1 MAYASKKKLSDN
13 SVVPL
18 GSNLYGTCT
27 TGSSTATKV
36 VVMPDFNV
44 LIEGVTIHVYFQS
57 GNTATNPQLK
67 VGSTEAVP
75 IRYNG
80 QADGSWESGSFIS
93 FTYYNSS
100 WHQNDITIG
109 GVTYTFSINDHTMT
123 INGSDGSVQTIT
135 IPDTTYTLSKS
146 GSTITLTGSDGSTTS
161 VSDAD
166 TKYGLQFQNG
176 KLKLIEG
183 SSTSEVTI
191 PDDNTTYTISISG
204 HTITLTPSSGTAQS
218 VTVPDNNTTYTISK
232 SGSTV
237 TLTGSD
243 GSTSTFTDANTT
255 YTAGAGLSLNGTEFS
270 AKTGFTTS
278 GNNRKVQTDANGN
291 LYVVQKDDNTTYTA
305 GTGLQLSG
313 TQFSAKLGYT
323 TSGNNRAVQADS
335 SGNLYVTQKDDNT
348 WKANSSSSEGYVA
361 SGANQAYKTWQTD
374 GSGNPAWRTPNS
386 YSLSLSGHTLSFTT
400 HSSEGTATQDFTL
413 PDDNTTYSA
422 GTGLSL
428 SGTTFNHSNSVT
440 ALTTE
445 GLRKIKYDAQG
456 HITGSSAVA
465 KADITGLGIPGSDTN
480 NRRAFYGTCSTAAGT
495 AEKAVTLSSTAGWEL
510 VAGTIVGVKFTNT
523 NTASSVKL
531 NVNSTGAKS
540 IYYNTSV
547 YTGTT
552 NWITGLA
559 NLIIYYMYDGTNWVW
574 LNMSR
579 MDNSNNR
586 RGFYGTCS
594 TAAGTVAKEI
604 TLSNTAGWELIA
616 GTIVTVKFT
625 NTNTAQNPTF
635 NVNGSGAKSVW
646 YNTSAI
652 TTGSLNRAGYATR
665 PQMYVYDGT
674 YWVWMGM
681 SAEDNTWTAN
691 SATAAGYVASGAN
704 QASKVWKTDAN
715 GAPAWRDDANTT
727 YSAGTGLS
735 LSSNQFSV
743 KTGYTTSGNNRAV
756 QADSNGNLYV
766 TQKDDNTTYTAGTG
780 LSLSSNQFSVKTGYT
795 TSGVNRKVQA
805 DSSGNLYVVQ
815 KDDNTWNANSKTVA
829 GYVSAPGAAA
839 NKVWKTDASGNP
851 AWRDEHIN
859 RFATEVARSDNIS
872 VNGNSSGSSSVS
884 CAKTGYK
891 PIGLLGFDISN
902 ASSSGSN
909 AGQFCMRACYINLS
923 DTTVHWEFRNEGSS
937 KGKVQ
942 VSATVLY
949 VPN

>member
-109 GVTYTFSINDHTMT
+109 GVTYTFSISDHTMT

-176 KLKLIEG
+176 KLKLVEG
-183 SSTSEVTI
+183 GSTSEVTI
-191 PDDNTTYTISISG
+191 PDNNTTYTISISG

-270 AKTGFTTS
+270 AKTGYTTS
-278 GNNRKVQTDANGN
+278 GNNRKVQTDVNGN
-291 LYVVQKDDNTTYTA
+291 LYVV
-305 GTGLQLSG
+305 
-313 TQFSAKLGYT
+313 
-323 TSGNNRAVQADS
+323 
-335 SGNLYVTQKDDNT
+335 QKDDNT

-428 SGTTFNHSNSVT
+428 SSTTFNHSNSVT

-681 SAEDNTWTAN
+681 SAEDNTWNAN
-691 SATAAGYVASGAN
+691 SKTVAGYVSAPGEVAN
-704 QASKVWKTDAN
+704 KVWKTDASGN
-715 GAPAWRDDANTT
+715 PAWRDDANTT

-743 KTGYTTSGNNRAV
+743 KTGYTTSGNNRKV
-756 QADSNGNLYV
+756 QTDTNGNLYV
-766 TQKDDNTTYTAGTG
+766 VQKDDNTWNANSKTVAGYVSAPGEVSNKVWKTDGSGNPAWRDDANTTYTAGTG

-805 DSSGNLYVVQ
+805 DSSGNLYVIQ

-829 GYVSAPGAAA
+829 GYVAAPGAVA

-859 RFATEVARSDNIS
+859 QFATEVARSDNIS